1 MEFSNKY
8 ILGFALTLCLVCSLV
23 VSTTAVLLKDKQEAN
38 IKLDT
43 QIQILRVAGLIGA
56 AEKPSVDE
64 ADKLYTENIEELS
77 VDTASGNILG
87 PGKLNSKL
95 FIKAVKEGMPE
106 SYTMLKVTAPGKES
120 YVFLVWGGGLWSTMY
135 GYIALEPDKNTV
147 KGLTFYTHGET
158 PGLGGE
164 IDSDDFKDQWP
175 GKKLFDADGVM
186 QIDVMKKGKV
196 KLAEHQVD
204 GISGATIT
212 SVAVGELLQ
221 KWFNGSHY
229 GKFLTSEAE

>member
-23 VSTTAVLLKDKQEAN
+23 VSTTAVLLKDKQDAN

-56 AEKPSVDE
+56 TEKPSVDE
-64 ADKLYTENIEELS
+64 ADNLYTENIEELS

-164 IDSDDFKDQWP
+164 IDSDYFKDQWP

>member
-1 MEFSNKY
+1 
-8 ILGFALTLCLVCSLV
+8 
-23 VSTTAVLLKDKQEAN
+23 
-38 IKLDT
+38 
-43 QIQILRVAGLIGA
+43 
-56 AEKPSVDE
+56 
-64 ADKLYTENIEELS
+64 
-77 VDTASGNILG
+77 
-87 PGKLNSKL
+87 
-95 FIKAVKEGMPE
+95 MPE

-164 IDSDDFKDQWP
+164 IDSDYFKDQWP

-196 KLAEHQVD
+196 KLPEYQVD